1 MDKSTRK
8 EFADIRSRLKDVL
21 KKSRYEHTLG
31 VEFTSAALAMRYGVD
46 LYKARMAGLLHDCA
60 KNFTDEKLLE
70 LCKKY
75 KLGISETEKRIPYLL
90 HGKLG
95 AYLAKKEY
103 KIKDTEILNAIEF
116 HTTGRENMSMLEK
129 IIFTA
134 DYIEPGRD
142 KAPNLAKI
150 RKMAFE
156 DIDKAVLMI
165 FDDTISYILSNN
177 QELDS
182 VTLNAYN
189 YLKNE
194 LELKKKEERSIYDI

>member
-1 MDKSTRK
+1 
-8 EFADIRSRLKDVL
+8 
-21 KKSRYEHTLG
+21 
-31 VEFTSAALAMRYGVD
+31 
-46 LYKARMAGLLHDCA
+46 
-60 KNFTDEKLLE
+60 
-70 LCKKY
+70 
-75 KLGISETEKRIPYLL
+75 
-90 HGKLG
+90 
-95 AYLAKKEY
+95 
-103 KIKDTEILNAIEF
+103 
-116 HTTGRENMSMLEK
+116 MSMLEK

>member
-75 KLGISETEKRIPYLL
+75 KLGISEAEKRIPYLL

-156 DIDKAVLMI
+156 DIDKDVLMI